1 MVKPDSVLV
10 KTIARFQLI
19 QNKEGN

>member
-1 MVKPDSVLV
+1 MVKPDSVFV